1 VTEAAHLPLVET
13 APQSIIVDYS
23 LPIAE
28 EQT

>member
-1 VTEAAHLPLVET
+1 VTEAAHLPQVET
-13 APQSIIVDYS
+13 APQPIIVDYS